1 MQKWLEN
8 NDLGYLNRL
17 EGQNS
22 NAYHHSN
29 SRNPVNSD
37 HSVLT
42 EKRLAKQ

>member
-22 NAYHHSN
+22 NDYHHSN
-29 SRNPVNSD
+29 SRSPVNSD

-42 EKRLAKQ
+42 EKRLAK